1 MEYKI
6 LLVEDD
12 DLLRLGVKTLLEED
26 YIIHEATN
34 SQKAIELIEEHNYHL
49 ILTDMLM
56 PKGNGEELLKYLV
69 AQNLFIDIIVISA
82 LSSDEEILKAYDLNV
97 IDYIVKPIN
106 FDILKKKVQN
116 LFQTKYNYKS
126 KAIILNKKEYSISI
140 NGNKYELTEKEF
152 EIINLLV
159 SFPNQLFSKYDLLNE
174 VWYGNMRMSEK
185 IVEATISKLRNKLGE
200 DNKIIKTKRGQGYYY
215 EKE

>member
-1 MEYKI
+1 MELKI

-12 DLLRLGVKTLLEED
+12 NLLRLGVKTLLEDE
-26 YIIHEATN
+26 YIVDEATN
-34 SQKAIELIEEHNYHL
+34 SQEAIELLEEHNYHL

-56 PKGNGEELLKYLV
+56 PKGNGDELLKYLV
-69 AQNLFIDIIVISA
+69 SQNQFIDIIVISA

-106 FDILKKKVQN
+106 FDILKKKIQN
-116 LFQTKYNYKS
+116 LFQTKYNYS
-126 KAIILNKKEYSISI
+126 SNDIVLNKKEYIISI
-140 NGNKYELTEKEF
+140 KGRKYELTEKEF
-152 EIINLLV
+152 EIVNLLV

-185 IVEATISKLRNKLGE
+185 IVEATISKLRTKLGK
-200 DNKIIKTKRGQGYYY
+200 DNNIIKTKRGQGYYY

>member
-1 MEYKI
+1 MEFKI

-26 YIIHEATN
+26 YLVDEATN
-34 SQKAIELIEEHNYHL
+34 SQDAIDLIEEHNYHL

-69 AQNLFIDIIVISA
+69 LQNQFIDIIVISA

-97 IDYIVKPIN
+97 IDYIVKPVN

-116 LFQTKYNYKS
+116 LFQTKYNYNS
-126 KAIILNKKEYSISI
+126 NNIVLNKKEYSISI
-140 NGNKYELTEKEF
+140 KGNKYELTEKEF

-174 VWYGNMRMSEK
+174 IWYGNMRMSEK
-185 IVEATISKLRNKLGE
+185 IVEATISKLRTKLGD
-200 DNKIIKTKRGQGYYY
+200 DNQIIKTKRGQGYYY

>member
-1 MEYKI
+1 MEFKI

-26 YIIHEATN
+26 YIIDEATN
-34 SQKAIELIEEHNYHL
+34 SQEAIELIEEHNYHL

-56 PKGNGEELLKYLV
+56 PKGNGDELLKYLV
-69 AQNLFIDIIVISA
+69 LQNQFIDIIVLSA

-116 LFQTKYNYKS
+116 LFQTKYNYNS
-126 KAIILNKKEYSISI
+126 NNIVLNKKEYSISI
-140 NGNKYELTEKEF
+140 KGKKYELTEKEF

-174 VWYGNMRMSEK
+174 IWYGNMRMSEK
-185 IVEATISKLRNKLGE
+185 IVEATISKLRTKLGE

>member
-1 MEYKI
+1 MEFKI

-26 YIIHEATN
+26 YLVDEATN
-34 SQKAIELIEEHNYHL
+34 SQDAIDLIEEHNYHL

-69 AQNLFIDIIVISA
+69 SQNQFIDIIVISA

-97 IDYIVKPIN
+97 IDYMVKPVN

-116 LFQTKYNYKS
+116 LFQTKYNYNS
-126 KAIILNKKEYSISI
+126 NNIVLNKKEYSISI
-140 NGNKYELTEKEF
+140 KGNKYELTEKEF

-185 IVEATISKLRNKLGE
+185 IVEATISKLRTKLGD
-200 DNKIIKTKRGQGYYY
+200 DNQIIKTKRGQGYYY

>member
-1 MEYKI
+1 MEFRI

-12 DLLRLGVKTLLEED
+12 NLLRLGVKTLLEED
-26 YIIHEATN
+26 YVIDEAKN
-34 SQKAIELIEEHNYHL
+34 SQEAIELIEEHNYHL

-56 PKGNGEELLKYLV
+56 PNGNGDELLKYLV
-69 AQNLFIDIIVISA
+69 VQNQLIDIIVISA

-106 FDILKKKVQN
+106 FDILKKKIQN
-116 LFQTKYNYKS
+116 LFQTKYNYNTND
-126 KAIILNKKEYSISI
+126 IVLNKKEYTITI
-140 NGNKYELTEKEF
+140 KGNKYELTEKEF

-174 VWYGNMRMSEK
+174 IWYGNMRMSEK
-185 IVEATISKLRNKLGE
+185 IVEATISKLRTKLGD
-200 DNKIIKTKRGQGYYY
+200 DNKFIKTKRGQGYYY

>member
-1 MEYKI
+1 MEFKI

-26 YIIHEATN
+26 YLVDEATN
-34 SQKAIELIEEHNYHL
+34 SQDAIDLIEEHNYHL

-69 AQNLFIDIIVISA
+69 LQNQFIDIIVISA

-97 IDYIVKPIN
+97 IDYIVKPVN

-116 LFQTKYNYKS
+116 LFQTKYNYNS
-126 KAIILNKKEYSISI
+126 NNIVLNKKEYSISI
-140 NGNKYELTEKEF
+140 KGNKYELTEKEF

-174 VWYGNMRMSEK
+174 IWYGNMRMSEK
-185 IVEATISKLRNKLGE
+185 IVEATISKLRTKLGD

>member
-1 MEYKI
+1 MEFKI

-26 YIIHEATN
+26 YLVDEATN
-34 SQKAIELIEEHNYHL
+34 SQDAIDLIEEHNYHL

-69 AQNLFIDIIVISA
+69 SQNQFIDIIVISA
-82 LSSDEEILKAYDLNV
+82 LSSDEEILKAYNLNV

-116 LFQTKYNYKS
+116 LFQTKYNYNS
-126 KAIILNKKEYSISI
+126 NNIVLNKKEYSISI
-140 NGNKYELTEKEF
+140 KGNKYELTEKEF

-185 IVEATISKLRNKLGE
+185 IVEATISKLRTKLGD
-200 DNKIIKTKRGQGYYY
+200 DNQIIKTKRGQGYYY

>member
-1 MEYKI
+1 MEFKI

-26 YIIHEATN
+26 YLVDEATN
-34 SQKAIELIEEHNYHL
+34 SQDAIDLIEEHNYHL

-69 AQNLFIDIIVISA
+69 SQNQFIDIIVISA

-97 IDYIVKPIN
+97 IDYMVKPVN

-116 LFQTKYNYKS
+116 LFQTKYNYNS
-126 KAIILNKKEYSISI
+126 NNIVLNKKEYSISI
-140 NGNKYELTEKEF
+140 KGNKYELTEKEF

-185 IVEATISKLRNKLGE
+185 IVEATISKLRTKLGD
-200 DNKIIKTKRGQGYYY
+200 DNQIIRTKRGQGYYY